1 MGLLHRHQQGTSHID
16 PMGNPVGCDIGLML
30 RDDFA
35 MEILKTASK
44 AVLASPGWII
54 DLVSTCARA
63 EIRRSEIKNGDSAEK
78 LEYEIRQLTQKKE
91 SILDAFFSKD
101 ITKEEMRLMNERYD
115 RQMAELQTNLQAAR
129 EREWLTYETATL
141 KADVKMHISDL
152 AGREVDES
160 FCQAIL
166 DTITVYPDRRAEL
179 RLNLLPQKWRFVLN
193 SIADIRHRS
202 GAGCHYDPS
211 VPISVSNPFSSSKG
225 ME

>member
-1 MGLLHRHQQGTSHID
+1 MISDARMGKFSLIITK
-16 PMGNPVGCDIGLML
+16 
-30 RDDFA
+30 DFP
-35 MEILKTASK
+35 K
-44 AVLASPGWII
+44 WIMV
-54 DLVSTCARA
+54 LVSACAKE
-63 EIRRSEIKNGDSAEK
+63 EIQRSEIVNGDSAEK

-115 RQMAELQTNLQAAR
+115 RQMAELQTGLQAAR
-129 EREWLTYETATL
+129 ELERLTHETATL

-152 AGREVDES
+152 VSREVDEN
-160 FCQAIL
+160 FCKAML
-166 DTITVYPDRRAEL
+166 DTITVYPDRRMEL
-179 RLNLLPQKWRFVLN
+179 RLNLLPQKWRFVLD

-202 GAGCHYDPS
+202 GAGCHYNPS